1 MQVDVPQ
8 FEHAKDQLC
17 GKPNLPV
24 STWVPAIL
32 LYVYSLARGSSQ
44 SRTMDKKPQLL
55 PPGASF
61 RRRILVSLRASQW
74 DNPPFRNIVAL
85 GRMR

>member
-1 MQVDVPQ
+1 MQVDVPR

-17 GKPNLPV
+17 GKPNIPV

-32 LYVYSLARGSSQ
+32 LYVYSLARASSQ
-44 SRTMDKKPQLL
+44 SKTVHEKPQLL
-55 PPGASF
+55 PPGASL
-61 RRRILVSLRASQW
+61 RRRILVSLRAYRW
-74 DNPPFRNIVAL
+74 DNPPFRKIVAL